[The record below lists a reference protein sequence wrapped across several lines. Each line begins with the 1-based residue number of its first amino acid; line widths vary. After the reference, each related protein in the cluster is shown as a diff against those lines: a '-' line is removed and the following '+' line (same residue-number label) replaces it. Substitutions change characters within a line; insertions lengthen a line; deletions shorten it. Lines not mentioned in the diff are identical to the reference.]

1 MKGTKFICSLIATL
15 LLSACGQEQAPNS
28 TSQKVA
34 PTPAII
40 DSTPPAMY
48 GMRGADRS
56 WPGEPD
62 GLIVLADDNST
73 RNFYVVFDGSGS
85 MNEEQC
91 GDGQTRIDAAKSSV
105 KKFFNAI
112 PADSN
117 VGLFVFDNNGSREVS
132 PLKPVN
138 VSSLTKIIDHVQ
150 AGDGTPL
157 GYSLSV
163 AYKSLLEQG
172 QKQQGYG
179 EYNIV
184 VVTDGAAGDQKTM
197 EHNLRYIT
205 STSPVSVHTIGFC
218 LGNNHALNQKGVV
231 NYRSAT
237 NSAELVSGLQS
248 VLAEAESFDTSS
260 FTGMANE

>member
-1 MKGTKFICSLIATL
+1 MKGTKFTCSLIATL
-15 LLSACGQEQAPNS
+15 LLTACGQEQAPKN
-28 TSQKVA
+28 TSQKVS
-34 PTPAII
+34 PVPAIM
-40 DSTPPAMY
+40 DSTPPALY

-62 GLIVLADDNST
+62 NSLDLADNNST
-73 RNFYVVFDGSGS
+73 RNYYVVFDGSGS
-85 MNEEQC
+85 MNDDQC
-91 GDGQTRIDAAKSSV
+91 GDGRSRIDAAKGSI

-132 PLKPVN
+132 PLKAVN
-138 VSSLTKIIDHVQ
+138 VGSLTKMIDQVR

-157 GYSLSV
+157 GYSLAV

-179 EYNIV
+179 DYNIV
-184 VVTDGAAGDQKTM
+184 VVTDGAAGDQKLM
-197 EHNLRYIT
+197 EDSVSYIT
-205 STSPVSVHTIGFC
+205 TNSPVSIHTIGFC
-218 LGNNHALNQKGVV
+218 LGNGHTLNQQGVV
-231 NYRSAT
+231 NYKSAT